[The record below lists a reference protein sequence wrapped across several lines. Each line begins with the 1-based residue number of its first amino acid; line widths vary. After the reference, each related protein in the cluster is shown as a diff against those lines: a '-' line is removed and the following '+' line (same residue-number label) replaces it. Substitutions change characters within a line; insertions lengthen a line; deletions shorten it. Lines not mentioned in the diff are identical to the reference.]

1 MLRPDGG
8 QRRAREP
15 AQPSPAWWQ
24 SGHAAACKAVYA
36 GSIPTQASKNDSSAF
51 QCAQKTRGDAGFF
64 VSDPRR
70 GSDERE
76 VTAEARAARAAIS
89 ELYRIAIGAAFPGRI
104 DWT

>member
-1 MLRPDGG
+1 
-8 QRRAREP
+8 
-15 AQPSPAWWQ
+15 
-24 SGHAAACKAVYA
+24 
-36 GSIPTQASKNDSSAF
+36 
-51 QCAQKTRGDAGFF
+51 

-89 ELYRIAIGAAFPGRI
+89 ELYRIAIGAAFSGRI